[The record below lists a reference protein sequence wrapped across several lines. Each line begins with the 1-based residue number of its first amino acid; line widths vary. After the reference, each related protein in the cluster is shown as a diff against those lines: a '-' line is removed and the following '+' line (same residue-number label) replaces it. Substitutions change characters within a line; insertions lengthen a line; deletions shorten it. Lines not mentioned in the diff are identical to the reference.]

1 MIDKLN
7 EIKRR
12 WEELGR
18 RLADYTAEPKEYV
31 RLAKEYRRLEGI
43 VRSFDRWQALE
54 KDLQEHR
61 EIIEG
66 GSNYDWELVELAKE
80 ELPQLTE
87 QTDNLAEELKLL
99 LLPPDANDERDIIM
113 EIRAGT
119 GGEEAG
125 LFAGDLYR
133 MYRRYADSKGWKTE
147 ILSSSPSELGGFKEI
162 IFSISGDGVYS
173 RLKYESGVHRVQ
185 RVPLTEASGR
195 IHTSAA
201 TVAVM
206 PEAEEVEVE
215 IEAEDLRIDVY
226 RSTGHGGQSVNT
238 TDSAVRVTHLP
249 TGLVVTCQDEKSQ
262 LKNKVKALKVLRA
275 RLYDKA
281 LQEQESKEAALRR
294 QMVSSGDRSAKIRT
308 YNYPQ
313 GRITDHRI
321 KKTVYRLE
329 EVMEGELEE
338 FIEALRLA
346 DSAEQ
351 LAKLEV

>member
-1 MIDKLN
+1 
-7 EIKRR
+7 
-12 WEELGR
+12 
-18 RLADYTAEPKEYV
+18 
-31 RLAKEYRRLEGI
+31 
-43 VRSFDRWQALE
+43 
-54 KDLQEHR
+54 
-61 EIIEG
+61 
-66 GSNYDWELVELAKE
+66 
-80 ELPQLTE
+80 
-87 QTDNLAEELKLL
+87 
-99 LLPPDANDERDIIM
+99 
-113 EIRAGT
+113 
-119 GGEEAG
+119 
-125 LFAGDLYR
+125 
-133 MYRRYADSKGWKTE
+133 
-147 ILSSSPSELGGFKEI
+147 
-162 IFSISGDGVYS
+162 
-173 RLKYESGVHRVQ
+173 VQ